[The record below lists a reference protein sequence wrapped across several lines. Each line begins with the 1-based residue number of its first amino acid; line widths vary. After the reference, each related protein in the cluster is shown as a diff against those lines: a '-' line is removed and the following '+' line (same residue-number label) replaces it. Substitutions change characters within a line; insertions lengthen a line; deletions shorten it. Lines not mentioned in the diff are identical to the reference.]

1 MPVLGTTRS
10 IVDVVFEH
18 GGVLMTHDIDDLLE
32 MIRALEERIIE
43 LEKNLGHTQVIQ
55 PSDSYY
61 WNHG

>member
-1 MPVLGTTRS
+1 MS
-10 IVDVVFEH
+10 
-18 GGVLMTHDIDDLLE
+18 HDIEDLLE
-32 MIRALEERIIE
+32 MIKALEERIIE